1 MEKEQST
8 NYPKVIGKAILK
20 IVLGLILFLLL
31 LFAGVFVAIRFPGV
45 QTKVVQ
51 RVAAYF
57 SKQLKHEVT
66 IGRVDINF
74 FSNLVLEDVL
84 VKDYRNKEM
93 FYIGRAE
100 ADISAFSIFHPNTL
114 SINTLTLQQPR
125 ANLVVYEGTDTL
137 NASNFINALGD
148 LFVKDTTKPSEP
160 FNFSLEQ
167 LVLQNGRFSYDDF
180 RKPRADYGIDYSH
193 MTFDRINGKFDEIY
207 LEDTLRVRV
216 TDLSAVESRSNTKL
230 HNLDTRMTYAPTFWE
245 WDDLDLQVNKSN
257 LQDYVRFDY
266 KRFGNFTSFIDSV
279 TMTVHLE
286 NSKVLSKDIATFASP
301 LKEYDETLIA
311 NSIDFKGT
319 VSDFKAT
326 DVDLEY
332 GQHTHIVGNIS
343 ADGLP
348 NFEET
353 FANLRLKPSTIDAD
367 DIKQFLPQD
376 VYQIAER
383 LGTVKLDGRF
393 LGFYNDFVANGN
405 FATAL
410 GNLQSDINLK
420 IDDNTRSSSYSGY
433 VNTNSFNLGRL
444 LNIED
449 KVKTIS
455 MSGRLEGSGFTLQDA
470 NVKLD
475 ATINQVQLLD
485 YNYQNITANGTLKG
499 QTFVGKVS
507 VNDPNLV
514 FSANG
519 EVDLAKEQQA
529 FNMVAN
535 LQKVDLQALKLT
547 TEPFLIRANANL
559 NFKGLQLDA
568 FEGTALLDSA
578 YISYRG
584 KEITLDTISVNSEIA
599 SGQRSLQLNSD
610 LLALN
615 VNGNF
620 DYSTLI
626 ADLTTLVEE
635 YKLNFESNEAATDAY
650 YRRKPTSPDDE
661 YALTYNITIKKPD
674 PLLNLFFPEMSLS
687 ESATVEGSFRHG
699 NTVIL
704 QLYADIDTVL
714 YSDYKLYGN
723 NLEIN
728 SSKLQQSPDVLASV
742 LFTSQKQELPS
753 AGETEN
759 FYAEGIWS
767 ERTINFATSIRQPE
781 KENRALITGDLNFL
795 QDQIQIVFDQSNIT
809 LQQNAWAFNPGNTL
823 YISEGGKK
831 LVFENFSL
839 SNNEQI
845 IRADGEL
852 SEDPD
857 SKLVMNVE
865 NFALDNL
872 NPLISMQIAGRL
884 TGEVTAQDVYQDTKF
899 NAAMR
904 VDSFY
909 LDDVYIGNVIGK
921 TNWNNALKQAI
932 VDLGIERNNKKVL
945 TVTGNYNP
953 QAKEDQLDLLA
964 VMDQANLKLVEPVL
978 KGILSNLDG
987 DMEGRVRVLGNLS
1000 SPVLKGSVMVTNGQ
1014 FKFDYLNTTYY
1025 FSDRIYLGPNSIS
1038 FRNAQLRD
1046 IFGNKATVTG
1056 GIAHDGFQNM
1066 VLDMEARYRNFMVLN
1081 TTEEQNELFYGTAFA
1096 TGTASVLGP
1105 TDNLQVNVDARSD
1118 ENTRIVLP
1126 LDYQTD
1132 VARKDFIK
1140 FVNKNAT
1147 DTTGVVANIENQSVD
1162 LSGINLDFSLDVTDD
1177 AYFEIIIDRTTG
1189 DVIRGSGNGDIRMT
1203 IDTRG
1208 EFNMYGTFEITQGAY
1223 NLKLLEGL
1231 VTKEF
1236 DVVPGSTITWN
1247 GDPVEGIMNIT
1258 AKYTQMASLDAY
1270 LASNSTDNIKGS
1282 RFPITAI
1289 IELNGPLL
1297 TPQVDLGLSIEDIRQ
1312 SAPIEVQNILNTINN
1327 DETELNRQVFSL
1339 LVLQRISPPGSLA
1352 FDSSVGASAVG
1363 GSLGSLLS
1371 SQLNTF
1377 FNSIDSNLEVD
1388 IGLGG
1393 INQEALS
1400 TLQLRLS
1407 YTFFQGRLRVTN
1419 QTGFGNQ
1426 SDLPGNN
1433 YVGDWFLEY
1442 YISQTGE
1449 LRLRLEY
1456 STTPEYYYATRATG
1470 VTARQSISVL
1480 HTKRFDTLG
1489 ELFSSKKRERRIQE
1503 RELERERIILDSDP
1517 RLNLE

>member
-45 QTKVVQ
+45 QTKVVK

-57 SKQLKHEVT
+57 SEQLKHEVSV
-66 IGRVDINF
+66 GRVDIEF
-74 FSNLVLEDVL
+74 FSNVVLEDVQ
-84 VKDYRNKEM
+84 VKDYRGNEM
-93 FYIGRAE
+93 FYIGKAE

-137 NASNFINALGD
+137 NLSNFLNVLGD

-160 FNFSLEQ
+160 FNFDLEE
-167 LVLQNGRFSYDDF
+167 LVVKNGRFTYDDF
-180 RKPRADYGIDYSH
+180 RKPRTDYGMDYAH
-193 MTFDRINGKFDEIY
+193 MTFDRINGRFNDIY
-207 LEDTLRVRV
+207 LEDTLKVNI
-216 TDLSAVESRSNTKL
+216 TDLSAIESRSNTKL
-230 HNLDTRMTYAPTFWE
+230 HNLDTRMTYASTFWE
-245 WDDLDLQVNKSN
+245 WDELDLQVNKSN
-257 LQDYVRFDY
+257 LQNYVRFDY
-266 KRFGNFTSFIDSV
+266 TKFGNFSSFIDSV
-279 TMTVHLE
+279 TMTVHLD
-286 NSKVLSKDIATFASP
+286 NSKVLSKDIATFASA

-311 NSIDFKGT
+311 NTLDFKGK
-319 VSDFKAT
+319 VKDFKAT
-326 DVDLEY
+326 EVDLEY
-332 GQHTHIVGNIS
+332 GKNTHIVGSIS

-348 NFEET
+348 NFKET
-353 FANLRLKPSTIDAD
+353 FANLRLQPSTIDAD

-376 VYQIAER
+376 AYEIADR
-383 LGTVKLDGRF
+383 LGTVSLEGRF

-410 GNLQSDINLK
+410 GSVQSDINLK
-420 IDDNTRSSSYSGY
+420 IDDNTRASSYSGF
-433 VNTNSFNLGRL
+433 VQTNSFNLGRL
-444 LNIED
+444 LDIED

-475 ATINQVQLLD
+475 ATVNQVQLLD
-485 YNYQNITANGTLKG
+485 YNYQNIKADGTLKG

-514 FSANG
+514 FMADG
-519 EVDLAKEQQA
+519 EVDLARDQQA
-529 FNMVAN
+529 FNMVAD
-535 LQKVDLQALKLT
+535 LQRVDLQALNLS
-547 TEPFLIRANANL
+547 TEPLLVRANASL
-559 NFKGLQLDA
+559 NFKGLRLDA

-578 YISYRG
+578 YISYKG
-584 KEITLDTISVNSEIA
+584 KEISLDTIAIDSKITE
-599 SGQRSLQLNSD
+599 GQRSLELNSD

-615 VNGNF
+615 VDGNF
-620 DYSTLI
+620 DYSILI
-626 ADLTTLVEE
+626 EDLKTLVEE
-635 YKLNFESNEAATDAY
+635 YKLNFESNEAATAAY
-650 YRRKPTSPDDE
+650 YRRKPASPDDE
-661 YALTYNITIKKPD
+661 YALTYNVNIKKPA
-674 PLLNLFFPEMSLS
+674 PLLNLFLPQLSLS
-687 ESATVEGSFRHG
+687 DSVKIEGSFRHG

-704 QLYADIDTVL
+704 QLYADIDTLL
-714 YSDYKLYGN
+714 YEDYKLYN
-723 NLEIN
+723 NNIDLN
-728 SSKLQQSPDVLASV
+728 SSKLQQSPDVLAAA
-742 LFTSQKQELPS
+742 LFTSQKQELPG
-753 AGETEN
+753 AGQTQD
-759 FYAEGIWS
+759 FFVEGIWS
-767 ERTINFATSIRQPE
+767 ERTINFATSVRQPE
-781 KENRALITGDLNFL
+781 QNNRALITGDLNFL

-823 YISEGGKK
+823 FISDAGKR

-839 SNNEQI
+839 SNKDQV
-845 IRADGEL
+845 IRAEGEI
-852 SEDPD
+852 SEEPD
-857 SKLVMNVE
+857 SKLVLDVE
-865 NFALDNL
+865 NFDLSNL
-872 NPLISMQIAGRL
+872 NPLISMDIAGRL
-884 TGEVTAQDVYQDTKF
+884 TAEVVAQDVYKNTKF

-909 LDDVYIGNVIGK
+909 LDDVFIGNIVGN
-921 TNWNNALKQAI
+921 TDWNNKLKQAV

-945 TVTGNYNP
+945 TVSGNYNP
-953 QAKEDQLDLLA
+953 QAQEDQLDLLA

-1046 IFGNKATVTG
+1046 IFGNRATVSG
-1056 GIAHDGFQNM
+1056 GIAHDGFENM
-1066 VLDMEARYRNFMVLN
+1066 VLDMDARYRNFMVLN
-1081 TTEEQNELFYGTAFA
+1081 TTEAQNELFYGTAFA
-1096 TGTASVLGP
+1096 TGSASVLGP
-1105 TDNLQVNVDARSD
+1105 TDNLQVKIDARSE

-1140 FVNKNAT
+1140 FVNRNGS
-1147 DTTGVVANIENQSVD
+1147 DTTGIVSNIENTSVD

-1208 EFNMYGTFEITQGAY
+1208 EFNMYGTFEIEQGAY
-1223 NLKLLEGL
+1223 NLNLLEGL
-1231 VTKEF
+1231 ITKEF
-1236 DVVPGSTITWN
+1236 EIVPGSTITWN
-1247 GDPVEGIMNIT
+1247 GDPVDGTMDIT

-1270 LASNSTDNIKGS
+1270 LTSGS
-1282 RFPITAI
+1282 GIQGRFPVTAI
-1289 IELNGPLL
+1289 IELTGPLL
-1297 TPQVDLGLSIEDIRQ
+1297 TPQVDLGLNIEDIRQ

-1327 DETELNRQVFSL
+1327 DESELNRQVFSL
-1339 LVLQRISPPGSLA
+1339 LVLQRLSPPGFLA
-1352 FDSSVGASAVG
+1352 FDSNVGATAVG

-1426 SDLPGNN
+1426 TDLPGNN
-1433 YVGDWFLEY
+1433 YIGDWFLEY

-1456 STTPEYYYATRATG
+1456 STTPDFYYANRVAN
-1470 VTARQSISVL
+1470 VTARQSISLL
-1480 HTKRFDTLG
+1480 HTKRFDSLS

-1517 RLNLE
+1517 RLNLQ